1 MFNKFLLFVFFVFCS
16 LLCLQAQF
24 KFSGEVN
31 DEFINANVY
40 LTEIDDYNKSAL
52 FLTDNILQ
60 TSIIDSLGYYSFSGD
75 FLSNKNKFY
84 KIYVDNCN
92 EDITDYNHLFN
103 TCDDSN
109 SIIFIANNS
118 DEIYFPLNSMEQ
130 MFCSLEFSRIQNIS
144 IFKIDSLK
152 ETLLSNIQYSKSEKQ
167 RSIIFN
173 NYFKDLQEFSKT
185 FNEPLVELYTYQ
197 LYANNESFTRS
208 FYLDDLKESNYYK
221 NLLQQLKAKYPN
233 ATYTHQFE
241 DDLRHDTIDTKNKFT
256 INIIIILILLLITSV
271 VINFILI
278 KRKYTKSNA
287 VDYKLILSPQEQK
300 VFELMN
306 SELSNKQ
313 IADKLFI
320 SISTIKTHINSIY
333 SKLSI
338 SSRKEIS
345 NFFNPKNQ

>member
-1 MFNKFLLFVFFVFCS
+1 MSNKLSLIVFFIFYS
-16 LLCLQAQF
+16 LLTLQAQF

-31 DEFINANVY
+31 DEFINATAY
-40 LTEIDDYNKSAL
+40 LSEIDDYKKSAV
-52 FLTDNILQ
+52 FLTTNILQ
-60 TSIIDSLGYYSFSGD
+60 ATTIDSLGHYSFTGD
-75 FLSNKNKFY
+75 FLSSTNKFY

-92 EDITDYNHLFN
+92 DDITDYNHLFN

-109 SIIFIANNS
+109 SVIFIANNS

-130 MFCSLEFSRIQNIS
+130 MFCSLEYTRLQNIA
-144 IFKIDSLK
+144 IFKIDSLQ
-152 ETLLSNIQYSKSEKQ
+152 EALLSNIQHSKSEKQ

-197 LYANNESFTRS
+197 LYSNNKSFTRS
-208 FYLDDLKESNYYK
+208 FYLDHLKKSDYYE
-221 NLLQQLKAKYPN
+221 NLLQQLKTDYPN

-241 DDLRHDTIDTKNKFT
+241 DDLRHDNFDTKNKFT
-256 INIIIILILLLITSV
+256 KNIIILLVLLLITSV
-271 VINFILI
+271 VVNFILI
-278 KRKYTKSNA
+278 KRKRTKPNT

-313 IADKLFI
+313 IADNLFI
-320 SISTIKTHINSIY
+320 SISTVKTHINNIY

-338 SSRKEIS
+338 SSRKEVS
-345 NFFNPKNQ
+345 NFF

>member
-1 MFNKFLLFVFFVFCS
+1 MSNKFLLFVFLISCS
-16 LLCLQAQF
+16 LLSLQAQF
-24 KFSGEVN
+24 KFSGDVN
-31 DEFINANVY
+31 DEFINATVY
-40 LTEIDDYNKSAL
+40 LTEIDDYKKSAV

-60 TSIIDSLGYYSFSGD
+60 TSIIDSLGHYSFSGD

-84 KIYVDNCN
+84 KIYIDNCN

-109 SIIFIANNS
+109 SVIFIANNS

-130 MFCSLEFSRIQNIS
+130 MFCSLEYTRLQNIA
-144 IFKIDSLK
+144 IFKIDSLQ
-152 ETLLSNIQYSKSEKQ
+152 EALLSNIQHSKSEKQ
-167 RSIIFN
+167 RGIIFN

-208 FYLDDLKESNYYK
+208 FYLDDLKKSGYYE
-221 NLLQQLKAKYPN
+221 NLLQQLKTDYPN

-241 DDLRHDTIDTKNKFT
+241 DDLRHDNFDTKNKFT
-256 INIIIILILLLITSV
+256 KNIIILLVLLLITSV

-278 KRKYTKSNA
+278 KRKRTKPNT

-313 IADKLFI
+313 IADNLFI
-320 SISTIKTHINSIY
+320 SISNVKTHINNIY

-338 SSRKEIS
+338 SSRKEVS
-345 NFFNPKNQ
+345 NFF

>member
-1 MFNKFLLFVFFVFCS
+1 MSNKLPLFVFFIFFS
-16 LLCLQAQF
+16 LLPLQAQF

-31 DEFINANVY
+31 DEFINATAY
-40 LTEIDDYNKSAL
+40 LSEIDDYKKSAV
-52 FLTDNILQ
+52 FLTTNILQ
-60 TSIIDSLGYYSFSGD
+60 ATTIDSLGHYSFTGD
-75 FLSNKNKFY
+75 FLSSTNKFY

-92 EDITDYNHLFN
+92 DDITDYNHLFN

-109 SIIFIANNS
+109 SVIFIANNS

-130 MFCSLEFSRIQNIS
+130 MFCSLEYTRLQNIA
-144 IFKIDSLK
+144 IFKIDSLQ
-152 ETLLSNIQYSKSEKQ
+152 ETLLSNIQHSKSEKQ
-167 RSIIFN
+167 RGIIFN

-197 LYANNESFTRS
+197 LYSNNKSFTRS
-208 FYLDDLKESNYYK
+208 FYLDHLKKSDYYE
-221 NLLQQLKAKYPN
+221 NLLQQLKTDYPN

-241 DDLRHDTIDTKNKFT
+241 DDLRHDNFDTKNKFT
-256 INIIIILILLLITSV
+256 KNIIILLVLLLITSV
-271 VINFILI
+271 VVNFILI
-278 KRKYTKSNA
+278 KRKRTKPNT

-313 IADKLFI
+313 IADNLFI
-320 SISTIKTHINSIY
+320 SISTVKTHINNIY

-338 SSRKEIS
+338 SSRKEVS
-345 NFFNPKNQ
+345 NFF

>member
-1 MFNKFLLFVFFVFCS
+1 MSNKLLLFAFFIFYS
-16 LLCLQAQF
+16 FLSLQAQF
-24 KFSGEVN
+24 KFSGEVSY
-31 DEFINANVY
+31 EFINATVY
-40 LTEIDDYNKSAL
+40 LTEIDDYKKSEV

-60 TSIIDSLGYYSFSGD
+60 ATTIDSIGHYSFTGN

-84 KIYVDNCN
+84 KIYIDNCN
-92 EDITDYNHLFN
+92 EDITDSNHLLN

-109 SIIFIANNS
+109 SIVFIANNS

-130 MFCSLEFSRIQNIS
+130 MFCSIEFSRMQNIA
-144 IFKIDSLK
+144 IFKIDSLQ
-152 ETLLSNIQYSKSEKQ
+152 EVLLSNIQYSKSKKQ

-197 LYANNESFTRS
+197 LYANNESFTRR
-208 FYLDDLKESNYYK
+208 FYLDDLKKSDYYT
-221 NLLQQLKAKYPN
+221 NLLQQLKTEYPST
-233 ATYTHQFE
+233 AYTHQFE
-241 DDLRHDTIDTKNKFT
+241 DDLRHDNFDSKSKLTKNT
-256 INIIIILILLLITSV
+256 IFILVILLCASLI
-271 VINFILI
+271 INFILI
-278 KRKYTKSNA
+278 KRKSKKSNTI
-287 VDYKLILSPQEQK
+287 DYKLILSPQEQK

-320 SISTIKTHINSIY
+320 SISTVKTHINNIY

-338 SSRKEIS
+338 SSRKEVS
-345 NFFNPKNQ
+345 SFF